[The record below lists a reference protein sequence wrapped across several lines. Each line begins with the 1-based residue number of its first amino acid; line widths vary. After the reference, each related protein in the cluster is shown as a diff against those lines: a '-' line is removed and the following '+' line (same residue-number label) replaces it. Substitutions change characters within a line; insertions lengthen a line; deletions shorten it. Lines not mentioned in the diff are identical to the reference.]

1 MTRYLLEVV
10 SAVQLERPGMHLF
23 GARVEIGRWRRFEL
37 EMAVTVDAPNQV
49 GGMAL
54 RSGVA
59 HRGRNVADADA
70 DAPVTGAVG
79 TGLMDA
85 ERVVQ

>member
-1 MTRYLLEVV
+1 
-10 SAVQLERPGMHLF
+10 MHLG
-23 GARVEIGRWRRFEL
+23 GARVEIGRRRRFEL
-37 EMAVTVDAPNQV
+37 EMPVTVDAPNQV

-54 RSGVA
+54 GAGVA

-70 DAPVTGAVG
+70 DAPVKRAVG
-79 TGLMDA
+79 AGLMDA